1 MIIRGQ
7 LADYVPA
14 VGHNLFA
21 LIDDDTGALYIK
33 NDTMFLALR
42 SHRLLDLEAIQK
54 TDKKDKTT
62 TLILQVDLT
71 RVVDLK
77 EFFMDTGLLST
88 GDIRTKEYSEK
99 TIPHILSNPLD
110 KLNLVLLTLSNGL
123 RSRDGNF
130 WVANAVAPKNLGKT
144 QDFVL
149 SASEI
154 DRLSKNVIT
163 VVEEIQGVPED
174 LDLRWASLMDY
185 RRLCMF
191 GGGIYESIAQIAGVE
206 ADTVKD
212 VLEGLASVIVD
223 VTTDSIMSGVSNL
236 DFQVPTIGT
245 VCVRVLENKILDN
258 PQVTIQPS
266 SGLASMIRA
275 VLKNPDVKKEL
286 PITDMVQN
294 YVNSYGSVEARMK
307 EYIKELK
314 ARSFARESKREVE
327 KRVIEQAKIDA
338 EKQMLEL
345 RRKVLSVLAVDLEM
359 DLNAVRK
366 VVCQKERPNKN
377 DEELFRMAKEARL
390 SIQTVRKA
398 LLERIRELEIEE
410 EEGTDWEIQ
419 QLRERDAYLNETW
432 HGKGLI
438 KAKEALC
445 RGAKRAARRTVKRR
459 IVYAEGR
466 KPKGGPHVETGR
478 EECKGAA
485 RGIIVQTPRGEKALK
500 RAAQRVKK
508 KRGRPKK
515 HLQEDQSTQD

>member
-1 MIIRGQ
+1 
-7 LADYVPA
+7 
-14 VGHNLFA
+14 
-21 LIDDDTGALYIK
+21 
-33 NDTMFLALR
+33 
-42 SHRLLDLEAIQK
+42 
-54 TDKKDKTT
+54 
-62 TLILQVDLT
+62 
-71 RVVDLK
+71 
-77 EFFMDTGLLST
+77 
-88 GDIRTKEYSEK
+88 
-99 TIPHILSNPLD
+99 
-110 KLNLVLLTLSNGL
+110 
-123 RSRDGNF
+123 
-130 WVANAVAPKNLGKT
+130 
-144 QDFVL
+144 
-149 SASEI
+149 
-154 DRLSKNVIT
+154 
-163 VVEEIQGVPED
+163 
-174 LDLRWASLMDY
+174 MDY

-245 VCVRVLENKILDN
+245 FCVRVLENKISDN

-275 VLKNPDVKKEL
+275 VLKNPDVKKKL
-286 PITDMVQN
+286 PIPDMVQN
-294 YVNSYGSVEARMK
+294 YIASAGSVEARM
-307 EYIKELK
+307 EAYIKELK
-314 ARSFARESKREVE
+314 ARAFARESKQEVE
-327 KRVIEQAKIDA
+327 RKVIEQAKIDA

-410 EEGTDWEIQ
+410 QEGTDWEIQ
-419 QLRERDAYLNETW
+419 QLRERDTYLNETW

-438 KAKEALC
+438 KAKEALY
-445 RGAKRAARRTVKRR
+445 RGAKRAARRVVKRR

-478 EECKGAA
+478 EECSGAA

-515 HLQEDQSTQD
+515 HLQEDQPTQD